1 MPKNNVAQDVE
12 VLRFFETSPIEVAET
27 VFNIVRE
34 RLRERR
40 GDGLNVPAQAS
51 AAIRQRRP
59 RLAPAIASEP
69 AVHPGPAQNEK
80 V

>member
-1 MPKNNVAQDVE
+1 MPKNNIAQEVE

-40 GDGLNVPAQAS
+40 GDGPNVSAQPS
-51 AAIRQRRP
+51 AAVRQRRP
-59 RLAPAIASEP
+59 RPAPAITSEP
-69 AVHPGPAQNEK
+69 AVHPGPAHNEK